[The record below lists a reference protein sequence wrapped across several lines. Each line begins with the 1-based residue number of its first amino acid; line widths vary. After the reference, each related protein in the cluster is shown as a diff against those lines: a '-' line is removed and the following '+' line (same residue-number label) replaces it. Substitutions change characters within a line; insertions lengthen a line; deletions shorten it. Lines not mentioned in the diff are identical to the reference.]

1 MASTKNHRKPPF
13 RAEHMGSLLRP
24 QALVDKRVAM
34 DEKLAVEIAR
44 DDELH
49 RIEDEAV
56 DEIVKMQIE
65 AGFHGVT
72 DGE

>member
-1 MASTKNHRKPPF
+1 
-13 RAEHMGSLLRP
+13 MGSLLRP

-56 DEIVKMQIE
+56 EEIVKMQLE